1 MEVMRSLLHDLHIDP
16 AVILVNIVG
25 FLILLALLRRFFF
38 GPVGR
43 FLAERRQEVA
53 RTVTETEA
61 ARQQATEQLAGM
73 AGEREAMR
81 AAAQAQANQVHEQAR
96 TEAEELLSQA
106 RQQAL
111 AREQRAQAEILAQQA
126 EALAQARAEVAQLSV
141 AFAERVLRESLRGE
155 QQTELLEAAVRDVE
169 ELARRNGR

>member
-1 MEVMRSLLHDLHIDP
+1 
-16 AVILVNIVG
+16 
-25 FLILLALLRRFFF
+25 
-38 GPVGR
+38 
-43 FLAERRQEVA
+43 
-53 RTVTETEA
+53 
-61 ARQQATEQLAGM
+61 M

-96 TEAEELLSQA
+96 TAAEGLLSQA

-111 AREQRAQAEILAQQA
+111 AREQQALAEILAQQT